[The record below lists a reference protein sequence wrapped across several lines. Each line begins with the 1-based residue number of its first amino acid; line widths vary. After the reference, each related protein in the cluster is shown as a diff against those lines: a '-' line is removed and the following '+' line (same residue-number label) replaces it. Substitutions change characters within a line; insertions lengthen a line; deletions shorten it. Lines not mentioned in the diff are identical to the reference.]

1 MKAIRILTILIVLP
15 FLICCTTENGQVQG
29 KEHKEQDQVLGE
41 ATAKQ
46 LSKHLTDEQEFRM
59 LFENLKNNLKK
70 KDLNNVASL
79 LNFPFY
85 TSHKEVSNGVGVPI
99 DPISLAEFNTYKS
112 AIFNADVLR
121 VLPLCKEDNL
131 SEIDEKTD
139 EVYYQSLKKLTDSG
153 SKMYEVYMQYPETS
167 TQAESYFSFIFGRVN
182 GKFKMLST
190 YAKWPV
196 K

>member
-29 KEHKEQDQVLGE
+29 KEHKEQEHVLDD
-41 ATAKQ
+41 APAKK
-46 LSKHLTDEQEFRM
+46 LSKHLTDEQEFRT
-59 LFENLKNNLKK
+59 LFENLKNKLKK
-70 KDLNNVASL
+70 KDLNNVVSL

-85 TSHKEVSNGVGVPI
+85 TRHKEVSNGVGIPI